1 MVTVSV
7 PMYENLGVH
16 WTLTLLGCIATLLA
30 PVPYVFK
37 YYGAI
42 ARKRSK
48 GATSFE

>member
-1 MVTVSV
+1 MVIVSV

-37 YYGAI
+37 YYGAM

-48 GATSFE
+48 GATGFE